1 MKPDERGFED
11 AITTSLVGAG
21 GYGVC
26 KWGTHVDWAADFDSV
41 RALDTAELFAFLA
54 GTQPKAWERLVAVHG
69 GEAGAR
75 AQFADR
81 LAKQIDERGTV
92 DVLRHGVNDH
102 GVEVRLAYFKPAHGL
117 TPELN
122 ALYDANR
129 LSVTRQLPYEP
140 AGTKTL
146 DLALFVN
153 GIPVATAELK
163 NPLTHQTVEH
173 AKHQYRTDRDPAN
186 ATLRRA
192 LVHFAVDPDTVEMT
206 TRLDGPRTRFL
217 PFNRGNNG
225 GRGNAPDPAGHR
237 TRYLWEQLW
246 ARDAW
251 LDILARFIHVIPGGG
266 ATKAAKLRNGTVIFP
281 RYHQWDAVRRLEA
294 TARAEGPGRSYLV
307 QHSAGSGKSN
317 TIAWL
322 AHRLMSLHGADDKPV
337 FDKVVV
343 ITDRVILD
351 RQLQETIYQFEHATG
366 VVARI
371 DADSTQLATALSGEQ
386 SRIVITTLQKFP
398 FILDKVTELGKRR
411 FAVIVDE
418 AHSLPDRRGREGAP
432 GGPRLH
438 VRRGGARGSRGV
450 RARSGA
456 PATRR
461 TRSPRSVAARG
472 RQPNIELLRLHR
484 HAQGPNAG
492 AVRPARTPTATT
504 RPSTCTRCAR
514 RSRRA
519 SSSTCSP
526 TTRRTPCTGRWAR
539 RSRTTPSTT
548 PARRSAPSPAGRRST
563 RTTSPRRPSS
573 SWSTSA
579 TTPATRSAA
588 GGRRWS

>member
-1 MKPDERGFED
+1 MKADERGFED
-11 AITTSLVGAG
+11 AITASLVEAG
-21 GYGVC
+21 GYRAC
-26 KWGTHVDWAADFDSV
+26 KWGTKVEWAADFDSV

-75 AQFADR
+75 TQFADR
-81 LAKQIDERGTV
+81 LAKQIEERGTV

-102 GVEVRLAYFKPAHGL
+102 GVEVRLAFFKPAHGL
-117 TPELN
+117 TPELTH
-122 ALYDANR
+122 LYEANR
-129 LSVTRQLPYEP
+129 LTVTRQLPYEP
-140 AGTKTL
+140 AGTRTL

-217 PFNRGNNG
+217 PFNRGNHG
-225 GRGNAPDPAGHR
+225 GRGNAPDPTGHR
-237 TRYLWEQLW
+237 TRYLWEELW

-251 LDILARFIHVIPGGG
+251 LDILARFIHVIPGEG
-266 ATKAAKLRNGTVIFP
+266 ATKQAKLRAGTVIFP

-322 AHRLMSLHGADDKPV
+322 AHRLMSLHGADDRPV

-418 AHSLPDRRGREGAP
+418 AHSSQTGEAAKELRAALGATSAEAALADAEKSDAASAP
-432 GGPRLH
+432 GDPQDALAAVGR
-438 VRRGGARGSRGV
+438 
-450 RARSGA
+450 RAR
-456 PATRR
+456 PA
-461 TRSPRSVAARG
+461 A
-472 RQPNIELLRLHR
+472 QHELLRLHR
-484 HAQGPNAG
+484 DAQGPHPR
-492 AVRPARTPTATT
+492 AVRPAQRGRQPRAVPPVLDAPGDRGGLHPRRARQLHDVRRVLEGGQGGRG
-504 RPSTCTRCAR
+504 RPRVRLPQGEARHRPLGGAPPAQPRPEGRAR
-514 RSRRA
+514 RRALPRPHPPQDRRA
-519 SSSTCSP
+519 
-526 TTRRTPCTGRWAR
+526 RA
-539 RSRTTPSTT
+539 
-548 PARRSAPSPAGRRST
+548 
-563 RTTSPRRPSS
+563 
-573 SWSTSA
+573 
-579 TTPATRSAA
+579 
-588 GGRRWS
+588 RRWS